1 VGALLVAASLFAQTP
16 DDRATPLPSFGRS
29 AVSDE
34 DTSAIVL
41 NPANIALM
49 PSWELRWQASFLDE
63 RALVPWQGHAFSF
76 GVPIDFLNLG
86 VGMRVDLIDPPAQNP
101 EARYGHRSNYT
112 WLTGAIAYAPSD
124 AVSLGASF
132 QHSYSENA
140 QLDAQSSWSLGYT
153 VRPVNQVGFAVVG
166 HDLNAPTNRAG
177 GHLERSYDLALA
189 LRPFGTRVF
198 ELGVEGK
205 YVDAYDPFWI
215 PRGTLGIDIPTVGRL
230 RGEFSMADPS
240 SSAGRER
247 SWLAAVQMAFAINS
261 PAGTLELAGGTTFGD
276 GLGNEA
282 SNQVGSNIITDVAFR
297 GVREPNGAEPMVY
310 GVRLRLEDTPDVRGH
325 VALLRR
331 LWQIAEEEP
340 RIAEV
345 VLEVRTSPAHSF
357 AHIEELRDALWYLR
371 QSGKRVLCHLE
382 DADGAALYLCSAASR
397 ILINPAG
404 GLRFAGLKTRYF
416 YVKSLLDKLGIK
428 ADFVRIGAHKS
439 APEMFTRDSS
449 SEVAR
454 EDKID
459 LLQQFERH
467 FVAGVAAGRNLQP
480 KTLRERIAKGPFIAT
495 EAKNAGLVDGFAFDD
510 QIVAE
515 AGKLV
520 GYPLKVFDDDKRAPR
535 APRDFGTGRR
545 IGMVYVDGDMVDGR
559 SQSIPLVGVRL
570 VGSYTIADS
579 IKQFREDPRIGAVVL
594 RIETGGG
601 SAMAA
606 DVIWRQVQLTAA
618 VKPII
623 VSMGSAAASGGYYI
637 ATPATKI
644 YANPLS
650 ITGSIGIFYGKA
662 DVSELLRKI
671 GVSVE
676 VFKTAPRADAE
687 SIFRPFT
694 PEEHAELE
702 VKVAQFY
709 DMFLTR
715 VAQGRKLPKSAI
727 DAVGQ
732 GRVWTGEQ
740 AYERKLIDEIGGL
753 RQALEEARRLAGL
766 PYDAPISELP
776 VESSFLGKLIG
787 AAGAHANETPPL
799 PPQLLEFARTLAP
812 FAVHPPDAPLALIEI
827 TAAE

>member
-1 VGALLVAASLFAQTP
+1 MATSLFAQTP
-16 DDRATPLPSFGRS
+16 DDRATPLPAFGRS

-34 DTSAIVL
+34 DTSTITL
-41 NPANIALM
+41 NPANVALM
-49 PSWELRWQASFLDE
+49 PSWELRWQAAFLDE
-63 RALVPWQGHAFSF
+63 RALVPWQGHAFSV
-76 GVPIDFLNLG
+76 GVPINLLNLG
-86 VGMRVDLIDPPAQNP
+86 VGLRVDLLDPPAENAQ
-101 EARYGHRSNYT
+101 ARFGSRSNYT
-112 WLTGAIAYAPSD
+112 WLTGALAWAPSNTV
-124 AVSLGASF
+124 ALGASF
-132 QHSYSENA
+132 QHAYSENPL
-140 QLDAQSSWSLGYT
+140 LDAQSSWSLGYT
-153 VRPVNQVGFAVVG
+153 MRPANYVGFAIVG
-166 HDLNAPTNRAG
+166 HDLNAPTNHNN
-177 GHLERSYDLALA
+177 GHIERSYDLAMA
-189 LRPFGTRVF
+189 LRPFGTRVV
-198 ELGVEGK
+198 ELGLEGK
-205 YVDAYDPFWI
+205 YVDAYNPYWI

-240 SSAGRER
+240 SSAGRDR
-247 SWLAAVQMAFAINS
+247 SWVGSVQMAFALNQ
-261 PAGTLELAGGTTFGD
+261 PAGTLELAAGTNFGN

-297 GVREPNGAEPMVY
+297 GAREPFGAEPTPY
-310 GVRLRLEDTPDVRGH
+310 AVRIRLEDTPNVRGH
-325 VALLRR
+325 VALLRK
-331 LWQIAEEEP
+331 LWQIAVEEP
-340 RIAEV
+340 RVAEV
-345 VLEVRTSPAHSF
+345 VLELRTAPAGSF
-357 AHIEELRDALWYLR
+357 AHIEELRDAIWYLR
-371 QSGKRVLCHLE
+371 QNGKRVLCHLE
-382 DADGAALYLCSAASR
+382 DADGASLYLCSAASK

-416 YVKSLLDKLGIK
+416 YIKSLLDKLGIK

-467 FVAGVAAGRNLQP
+467 FVAGVAAGRNMEP
-480 KTLRERIAKGPFIAT
+480 NKLRERIAKGPFIAS
-495 EAKNAGLVDGFAFDD
+495 EAKKAGLVDDFAFDD
-510 QIVAE
+510 QIDAA

-520 GYPLKVFDDDKRAPR
+520 GYPIKVLDDDDRAPR
-535 APRDFGTGRR
+535 APRDFGSGGR

-559 SQSIPLVGVRL
+559 SQHIPVLGVRL

-579 IKQFREDPRIGAVVL
+579 IKQFREDPRIKAVVL

-606 DVIWRQVQLTAA
+606 DVIWRQVQLTAS
-618 VKPII
+618 VKPVI

-637 ATPATKI
+637 ATPATKVF
-644 YANPLS
+644 ANPLT

-662 DVSELLRKI
+662 DVSELLHKI

-715 VAQGRKLPKSAI
+715 VAQGRKLTKSAV

-740 AYERKLIDEIGGL
+740 AYQRKLVDEIGGL
-753 RQALEEARRLAGL
+753 RQALEEARKLAGL
-766 PYDAPISELP
+766 PYDAPVSELP
-776 VESSFLGKLIG
+776 VESSFLGTLIG
-787 AAGAHANETPPL
+787 AAGAHASETPLL
-799 PPQLLEFARTLAP
+799 PPQVLEFARALAP
-812 FAVHPPDAPLALIEI
+812 FAVHPPDAPLARIELV
-827 TAAE
+827 ADE